1 MKQKKY
7 FTLIELLVVIAI
19 IAILAAMLLPALSKA
34 RTKAISTKCVSNLK
48 QLGTAVVMY
57 SGDNDDYCVYLC
69 DSHFWLSYKTLWPS
83 RLAEFG
89 YIASGQNTILQCPGE
104 IDKALVS
111 HQKLDDWS
119 TVSTYS
125 GRSVH
130 YGLSILTFGHD
141 AVKIAGEPQPVK
153 ISQVIAHGGSGDLI
167 YFAETVPAFDGAT
180 GTAARVS
187 GGAGAY
193 FTFYASG
200 ISPQLPRTGNA
211 NMTAR
216 HGSNVNVLHFDGHA
230 SSKYYLEI
238 YSSSVRLDGNDL
250 SADKRKFY
258 LPSQNGTTW
267 FRP

>member
-1 MKQKKY
+1 MKRRD

-34 RTKAISTKCVSNLK
+34 KTKAMSIKCVSNLK
-48 QLGTAVVMY
+48 QLGTAVIMY
-57 SGDNDDYCVYLC
+57 SGDNNDYCVYLC
-69 DSHFWLSYKTLWPS
+69 DSHYWLSYRTLWPS

-89 YIASGQNTILQCPGE
+89 YIASGPNTIMQCPGE
-104 IDKALVS
+104 VDKALVS
-111 HQKLDDWS
+111 HQKQDDWS
-119 TVSTYS
+119 TVSSYS
-125 GRSVH
+125 GLSVH

-141 AVKIAGEPQPVK
+141 SAGIAGEPQPVK
-153 ISQVIAHGGSGDLI
+153 ISQVTAHGGSSDLI
-167 YFAETVPAFDGAT
+167 YFAETVPAYNGAT
-180 GTAARVS
+180 GAAATVP

-200 ISPQLPRTGNA
+200 ISPQLPRTNNA

-216 HGSNVNVLHFDGHA
+216 HGSQINLLHFDGHA
-230 SSKYYLEI
+230 SSKHYLEV

-250 SADKRKFY
+250 PSDKRKFY
-258 LPSQNGTTW
+258 LPSQNGSSW